1 MSHNTPKIGTA
12 TQDRVG
18 DLDTSITDLNDVSGS
33 PSNDQALVYSSASSA
48 FIPTVNSRLATE
60 YIFIG
65 RGESNAYTNT
75 GQTGTATP
83 AVGDVWYY
91 YDTSPRES
99 ITGASITK
107 VGTTDWIESI
117 TLPAGQYTIF
127 SQHHAVFVAS
137 GYLAVRW
144 YDGATPVSGRGMIGE
159 NLSLYGGSASNS
171 MGWLNLA
178 SSTTISCKIDLE
190 SNVDTITNQGNT
202 PSEFGYV
209 LIRKVQ

>member
-1 MSHNTPKIGTA
+1 
-12 TQDRVG
+12 VG
-18 DLDTSITDLNDVSGS
+18 
-33 PSNDQALVYSSASSA
+33 A
-48 FIPTVNSRLATE
+48 
-60 YIFIG
+60 
-65 RGESNAYTNT
+65 
-75 GQTGTATP
+75 
-83 AVGDVWYY
+83 
-91 YDTSPRES
+91 
-99 ITGASITK
+99 
-107 VGTTDWIESI
+107 TDWIESI

-127 SQHHAVFVAS
+127 SQHHAAFAAS